1 MNHNAGTSG
10 VGSVAG
16 MGVAALAVAAVR
28 LKLEATQ
35 VATSAIGAS
44 LLPPGGD
51 GASIVALTQQ
61 QAGISDY
68 LSKLSKGS
76 ENLDTLVS
84 AMGSHTAA
92 TVTEDFTS
100 SRQIDA
106 V

>member
-1 MNHNAGTSG
+1 MNHNVGTSG

-16 MGVAALAVAAVR
+16 MGAAALAVAAIQ

-35 VATSAIGAS
+35 AATGAIGAS

-51 GASIVALTQQ
+51 GASIVALAQQ
-61 QAGISDY
+61 QASISDY

-76 ENLDTLVS
+76 ENLNTLVA